1 VIFAD
6 EAQDLN
12 VMHWKVMRRW
22 DGHGH
27 NFIHAGDDDQ
37 AIYSFMG
44 ASPDAIKAID
54 RLRQIIRSGAEQ
66 TGSH

>member
-1 VIFAD
+1 LRRLEVQGTRRRIFAD

-37 AIYSFMG
+37 ASI
-44 ASPDAIKAID
+44 
-54 RLRQIIRSGAEQ
+54 RLWVPRQM
-66 TGSH
+66 